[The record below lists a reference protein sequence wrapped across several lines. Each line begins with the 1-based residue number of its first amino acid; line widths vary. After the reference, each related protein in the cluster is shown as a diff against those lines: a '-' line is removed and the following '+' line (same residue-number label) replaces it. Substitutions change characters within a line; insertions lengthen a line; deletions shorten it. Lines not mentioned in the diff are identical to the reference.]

1 MNDTLTIAQTVRGT
15 AVEAFRAFT
24 HPTALRDWLCQAAEV
39 EARPGGHLYLA
50 WADGHSAR
58 GTFTTVEPGKRL
70 AFSWDHD
77 AHGGA
82 THVEVKFAAA
92 KAGTRVTVKHSGL
105 GKASEDV
112 RSAWASG
119 LENLDSLL
127 AEGIDL
133 RVSRRPRLGIFI
145 GDLNPEIARKIG
157 SPAEGIR
164 LEGTAPDSGA
174 AAAGLQKDD
183 VLVAFD
189 GSPLIRFEDLTPL
202 VTRHKAGDVVVVEVV
217 RAGERASTELTLGHF
232 PQPTI
237 PATGKALAKQARA
250 IHQRINADLARKTRG
265 LTDAGASRPPK
276 KGEWSVKQLIAHL
289 ILTERDLQSWVAQM
303 VNDRE
308 AGDDLE
314 FRPNAN
320 PRVDAL
326 VDRLKTVGALRREL
340 ALAQEET
347 ARLAEQLP
355 RDFVT
360 SRKHLYRRFASW
372 VIEITP
378 GHYDS
383 EHGEQFDIAIKSSR
397 LVK

>member
-1 MNDTLTIAQTVRGT
+1 MSDTLTIARTVRGT
-15 AVEAFRAFT
+15 PAEAFRAFT
-24 HPTALRDWLCQAAEV
+24 HPTALRDWLCQAADV
-39 EARPGGHLYLA
+39 EARPGGRLYLA
-50 WADGHSAR
+50 WADGHSTR
-58 GTFTTVEPGKRL
+58 GTLTAFEPGKRL
-70 AFSWDHD
+70 AFSWNHD
-77 AHGGA
+77 AHAGA
-82 THVEVKFAAA
+82 TSVEVKFAAA
-92 KAGTRVTVKHSGL
+92 RAGTRVTVRHAGL

-112 RSAWASG
+112 RSAWVAG

-127 AEGIDL
+127 ADGIDL
-133 RVSRRPRLGIFI
+133 RVARRPRLGIFI
-145 GDLNPEIARKIG
+145 GDLTPEIASKLG
-157 SPAEGIR
+157 APAQGIR

-183 VLVAFD
+183 VLVGFD
-189 GSPLIRFEDLTPL
+189 GSPLTRFEDLTPL

-232 PQPTI
+232 PQPKI
-237 PATGKALAKQARA
+237 PTTGKALAKQARA
-250 IHQRINADLARKTRG
+250 IHQRINADIARKTRG
-265 LTDAGASRPPK
+265 LSETGASRQPK

-326 VDRLKTVGALRREL
+326 VDRLKTMAALRREL

-347 ARLAEQLP
+347 ARLAEHLP

-360 SRKHLYRRFASW
+360 NRKHLYNRFASW
-372 VIEITP
+372 VIDVTP
-378 GHYDS
+378 GHYDN

-397 LVK
+397 IDK